1 MKLLIVQNSLI
12 VNKIIELGD
21 ILEKRRR
28 GLNVENLSL

>member
-1 MKLLIVQNSLI
+1 MKWLIVQNSLI

-28 GLNVENLSL
+28 GLTL